1 MNLREKI
8 ERGLVALSLESH
20 IEVAEKLE
28 QYLALITKWN
38 KVTNLTSIDNPE
50 QMVLLHLLDSLTIQP
65 YICGSR
71 ILDVG
76 SGAGLPGIP
85 LALIN
90 EDKDFILLD
99 SNGKKTRFMLQATIE
114 LGIKNVEVVQSRA
127 QDFAGKF
134 DQVVCRAFTGTE
146 DFVKSCSHLLAPGG
160 NLLAM
165 KGPAE
170 SEVTLLPG
178 FKQSI
183 HQLNVP
189 DLISERYLIE
199 IGQ

>member
-1 MNLREKI
+1 MNLKEKI

-20 IEVAEKLE
+20 LEVADKLE

-50 QMVLLHLLDSLTIQP
+50 QMVLVHLLDSLSIQP
-65 YICGSR
+65 YLSGPR

-99 SNGKKTRFMLQATIE
+99 SNGKKTRFMLQVTIE
-114 LGIKNVEVVQSRA
+114 LGIKNIEVVQSRA
-127 QDFAGKF
+127 QDFQGEF
-134 DQVVCRAFTGTE
+134 DHVVCRAFTGTD
-146 DFVKSCSHLLAPGG
+146 DFVKACSHLLAPGG
-160 NLLAM
+160 SLLAM

-170 SEVTLLPG
+170 SEVTPLPG

-189 DLISERYLIE
+189 GLPSERYLIE
-199 IGQ
+199 IGR

>member
-1 MNLREKI
+1 MNLKEKI

-20 IEVAEKLE
+20 LEVADKLE

-50 QMVLLHLLDSLTIQP
+50 QMILVHLLDSLSIQP
-65 YICGSR
+65 HLSGPR

-99 SNGKKTRFMLQATIE
+99 SNGKKTRFMLQVTIE
-114 LGIKNVEVVQSRA
+114 LGIKNIEVVQSRA
-127 QDFAGKF
+127 QDFQGEF
-134 DQVVCRAFTGTE
+134 DHVVCRAFTGTD
-146 DFVKSCSHLLAPGG
+146 DFVKACSHLLAPGG
-160 NLLAM
+160 SLLAM

-170 SEVTLLPG
+170 SEVTPLPG

-189 DLISERYLIE
+189 GLPSERYLIE
-199 IGQ
+199 IGR

>member
-1 MNLREKI
+1 MNLKEKI

-20 IEVAEKLE
+20 AEVAEKLE

-50 QMVLLHLLDSLTIQP
+50 QMVVVHLLDSLSIQP
-65 YICGSR
+65 YLSGDR

-90 EDKDFILLD
+90 QDKDFILLD
-99 SNGKKTRFMLQATIE
+99 SSGKKTRFMIQATIE
-114 LGIKNVEVVQSRA
+114 LGIRNIEVVQSRA
-127 QDFAGKF
+127 QDFQGQF
-134 DQVVCRAFTGTE
+134 DHVVCRAFTHTA
-146 DFVKSCSHLLAPGG
+146 DFVKACSHLLAPRGS
-160 NLLAM
+160 LLAM

-170 SEVTLLPG
+170 REVTPLPG
-178 FKQSI
+178 FKQNI

-189 DLISERYLIE
+189 DMPFKRYLIE
-199 IGQ
+199 IGR

>member
-1 MNLREKI
+1 MNLKEKI

-20 IEVAEKLE
+20 IEVADKLE

-38 KVTNLTSIDNPE
+38 KVTNLTSIDDPE
-50 QMVLLHLLDSLTIQP
+50 QMVLVHLLDSLSIQP
-65 YICGSR
+65 YLSGPR

-114 LGIKNVEVVQSRA
+114 LGIKNIEVVQSRA
-127 QDFAGKF
+127 QDFQGEF
-134 DQVVCRAFTGTE
+134 DQVVCRAFARTD
-146 DFVKSCSHLLAPGG
+146 DFVKACSHLLAPGG
-160 NLLAM
+160 SLLAM

-189 DLISERYLIE
+189 DLPSERYLIE

>member
-1 MNLREKI
+1 MNLKEKI
-8 ERGLVALSLESH
+8 ESGLVALTLKSH
-20 IEVAEKLE
+20 PEVVEKLE

-50 QMVLLHLLDSLTIQP
+50 QMVVIHLLDSLSIQP
-65 YICGSR
+65 YLSGHR

-90 EDKDFILLD
+90 QDKDFILLD
-99 SNGKKTRFMLQATIE
+99 SNGKKTRFMVQAAIE
-114 LGIKNVEVVQSRA
+114 LGIRNIEVVQSRA
-127 QDFAGKF
+127 QDFQGEF
-134 DQVVCRAFTGTE
+134 DHVVCRAFTGTD
-146 DFVKSCSHLLAPGG
+146 DFVKTCSHLLAPGG
-160 NLLAM
+160 TLLAM

-170 SEVTLLPG
+170 SAVTRPPG

-183 HQLNVP
+183 HQLHVP
-189 DLISERYLIE
+189 YMPSERYLIE
-199 IGQ
+199 IGR

>member
-1 MNLREKI
+1 MNLKEKI

-20 IEVAEKLE
+20 IEVADKLE

-50 QMVLLHLLDSLTIQP
+50 QMVLVHLLDSLSIQP
-65 YICGSR
+65 YLSGPR

-114 LGIKNVEVVQSRA
+114 LGIKNIEVVQSRA
-127 QDFAGKF
+127 QDFQGEF
-134 DQVVCRAFTGTE
+134 DQVVCRAFARTD
-146 DFVKSCSHLLAPGG
+146 DFVKACSHLLAPGG
-160 NLLAM
+160 SLLAM

-189 DLISERYLIE
+189 DLPSERYLIE

>member
-1 MNLREKI
+1 MNLKEKI

-20 IEVAEKLE
+20 LEVADKLE

-50 QMVLLHLLDSLTIQP
+50 QMILVHLLDSLSIQP
-65 YICGSR
+65 YLSGPR

-99 SNGKKTRFMLQATIE
+99 SNGKKTRFMLQVKIE
-114 LGIKNVEVVQSRA
+114 LGIKNIEVVQSRA
-127 QDFAGKF
+127 QDFQGEF
-134 DQVVCRAFTGTE
+134 DHVVCRAFTGTD
-146 DFVKSCSHLLAPGG
+146 DFVKACSHLLAPGG
-160 NLLAM
+160 SLLAM

-170 SEVTLLPG
+170 SEVTPLPG

-189 DLISERYLIE
+189 GLPSERYLIE
-199 IGQ
+199 IGR

>member
-1 MNLREKI
+1 MSLREKI
-8 ERGLVALSLESH
+8 ESGLVALTLKSYP
-20 IEVAEKLE
+20 EVVEKLE

-50 QMVLLHLLDSLTIQP
+50 QMVVIHLLDSLSIQP
-65 YICGSR
+65 YLSGHR

-90 EDKDFILLD
+90 KDKDFILLD
-99 SNGKKTRFMLQATIE
+99 SNGKKTRFMVQAAIE
-114 LGIKNVEVVQSRA
+114 LEIRNIEVVHSRA
-127 QDFAGKF
+127 QDFQGEF
-134 DQVVCRAFTGTE
+134 DHVVCRAFAGTD
-146 DFVKSCSHLLAPGG
+146 DFVKTCSHLLAPGG
-160 NLLAM
+160 TLLAM

-170 SEVTLLPG
+170 SSVTRPPG

-183 HQLNVP
+183 HQLHVP
-189 DLISERYLIE
+189 DMPSERYLIE
-199 IGQ
+199 IGR

>member
-1 MNLREKI
+1 MNLKEKI

-20 IEVAEKLE
+20 LEVADKLE

-50 QMVLLHLLDSLTIQP
+50 QMVLVHLLDSLSIQP
-65 YICGSR
+65 YLSGPR

-99 SNGKKTRFMLQATIE
+99 SNGKKTRFMLQVKIE
-114 LGIKNVEVVQSRA
+114 LGIKNIEVVQSRA
-127 QDFAGKF
+127 QDFQGEF
-134 DQVVCRAFTGTE
+134 DHVVCRAFTGTD
-146 DFVKSCSHLLAPGG
+146 DFVKACSHLLAPGG
-160 NLLAM
+160 SLLAM

-170 SEVTLLPG
+170 SEVTPLPG

-189 DLISERYLIE
+189 GLPSERYLIE
-199 IGQ
+199 IGR

>member
-1 MNLREKI
+1 MNLKEKI
-8 ERGLVALSLESH
+8 ESGLVALTLKSH
-20 IEVAEKLE
+20 PEVVEKLE

-50 QMVLLHLLDSLTIQP
+50 QMVVIHLLDSLSIQP
-65 YICGSR
+65 YLSGHR

-90 EDKDFILLD
+90 QDKDFILLD
-99 SNGKKTRFMLQATIE
+99 SNGKKTRFMVQAAIE
-114 LGIKNVEVVQSRA
+114 LGIRNMEVVQSRA
-127 QDFAGKF
+127 QDFQGEF
-134 DQVVCRAFTGTE
+134 DHVVCRAFTGTD
-146 DFVKSCSHLLAPGG
+146 DFVKTCSHLLAPGG
-160 NLLAM
+160 TLLAM

-170 SEVTLLPG
+170 SAVTRPPG

-183 HQLNVP
+183 HQLQVP
-189 DLISERYLIE
+189 YMPSERYLIE
-199 IGQ
+199 IGR

>member
-1 MNLREKI
+1 MNLKEKI
-8 ERGLVALSLESH
+8 ESGLVALTLKSH
-20 IEVAEKLE
+20 PEVVEKLE

-50 QMVLLHLLDSLTIQP
+50 QMVVIHLLDSLSIQP
-65 YICGSR
+65 YLSGHR

-90 EDKDFILLD
+90 QDKDFILLD
-99 SNGKKTRFMLQATIE
+99 SSGKKTRFMVQAAIE
-114 LGIKNVEVVQSRA
+114 LGIRNIEVVHSRA
-127 QDFAGKF
+127 QDFQGEF
-134 DQVVCRAFTGTE
+134 DHVVCRAFAGTD
-146 DFVKSCSHLLAPGG
+146 DFVKTCSHLLAPGG
-160 NLLAM
+160 TLLAM

-170 SEVTLLPG
+170 SAVTRPLG

-183 HQLNVP
+183 HQLHVP
-189 DLISERYLIE
+189 DMPFERYLIE
-199 IGQ
+199 IGR

>member
-1 MNLREKI
+1 MNLKEKI
-8 ERGLVALSLESH
+8 ERGLVALSLKSH
-20 IEVAEKLE
+20 LEVADKLE

-50 QMVLLHLLDSLTIQP
+50 QMVLVHLLDSLSIQP
-65 YICGSR
+65 YLSGPR

-99 SNGKKTRFMLQATIE
+99 SNGKKTRFMLQVTIE
-114 LGIKNVEVVQSRA
+114 LGIKNIEVVQSRA
-127 QDFAGKF
+127 QDFQGEF
-134 DQVVCRAFTGTE
+134 DQVLCRAFTGTD
-146 DFVKSCSHLLAPGG
+146 DFVKACSHLLAPGG
-160 NLLAM
+160 SLLAM

-170 SEVTLLPG
+170 SEVIPLPG

-189 DLISERYLIE
+189 GLPSERYLIE
-199 IGQ
+199 IGR

>member
-1 MNLREKI
+1 MNLKEKI

-20 IEVAEKLE
+20 LEVADKLE

-50 QMVLLHLLDSLTIQP
+50 QMVLVHLLDSLSIQP
-65 YICGSR
+65 YLSGPR

-114 LGIKNVEVVQSRA
+114 LGISNVEVVQSRA
-127 QDFAGKF
+127 QDFQGEF
-134 DQVVCRAFTGTE
+134 DQVVCRAFTGAD
-146 DFVKSCSHLLAPGG
+146 DFVKACSHLLAPGG
-160 NLLAM
+160 SLFAM

-170 SEVTLLPG
+170 SEVTPLPG

-189 DLISERYLIE
+189 GLSSERYLIE
-199 IGQ
+199 IGR

>member
-1 MNLREKI
+1 MNLKEKI
-8 ERGLVALSLESH
+8 ESGLVALTLKSH
-20 IEVAEKLE
+20 PEVVEKLE

-50 QMVLLHLLDSLTIQP
+50 QMVVIHLLDSLSIQP
-65 YICGSR
+65 YLSGHR

-90 EDKDFILLD
+90 QDKDFILLD
-99 SNGKKTRFMLQATIE
+99 SSGKKTRFMVQAAIE
-114 LGIKNVEVVQSRA
+114 LGIRNIEVVQSRA
-127 QDFAGKF
+127 QNFQGEF
-134 DQVVCRAFTGTE
+134 DHVVCRAFTGTD
-146 DFVKSCSHLLAPGG
+146 DFVKTCSHLLAPGG
-160 NLLAM
+160 TLLAM

-170 SEVTLLPG
+170 SAVTRPPG

-183 HQLNVP
+183 HQLQVP
-189 DLISERYLIE
+189 YMPSERYLIE
-199 IGQ
+199 IGR

>member
-1 MNLREKI
+1 MKLEEQI
-8 ERGLVALSLESH
+8 ERGLVALS
-20 IEVAEKLE
+20 IEPHANVVAKLS

-38 KVTNLTSIDNPE
+38 KVTNLTAIDDPE
-50 QMVLLHLLDSLTIQP
+50 QMVPIHLLDSLSIHP
-65 YICGSR
+65 YLAGSR

-90 EDKDFILLD
+90 KEKQFTLLD

-127 QDFAGKF
+127 QDFQGQF
-134 DQVVCRAFTGTE
+134 DHVLCRAFTRTDE
-146 DFVKSCSHLLAPGG
+146 FVKACSHLLAHGG

-170 SEVTLLPG
+170 SMVIPLRG
-178 FKQSI
+178 FKQAV

-189 DLISERYLIE
+189 DLTSERCLIE
-199 IGQ
+199 IGR

>member
-1 MNLREKI
+1 MSLKEKI
-8 ERGLVALSLESH
+8 KRGLVALTLESDA
-20 IEVAEKLE
+20 EVVKKLE

-50 QMVLLHLLDSLTIQP
+50 QMVVIHLLDSLSIQP
-65 YICGSR
+65 YLNGHR

-90 EDKDFILLD
+90 QDKDFILLD
-99 SNGKKTRFMLQATIE
+99 SNGKKTRFMVQATIE
-114 LGIKNVEVVQSRA
+114 LGIKNIEVVQSRA
-127 QDFAGKF
+127 QDFQGEF
-134 DQVVCRAFTGTE
+134 DHVVCRAFTGTD

-160 NLLAM
+160 SLLAM

-170 SEVTLLPG
+170 IEITRRLG
-178 FKQSI
+178 FKHSI
-183 HQLNVP
+183 HRLHVP
-189 DLISERYLIE
+189 NMTSERYLIE
-199 IGQ
+199 IGR

>member
-1 MNLREKI
+1 MSLKEKI
-8 ERGLVALSLESH
+8 ESGLVALTLKSDP
-20 IEVAEKLE
+20 EVVEKLE

-50 QMVLLHLLDSLTIQP
+50 QMVVIHLLDSLSIQP
-65 YICGSR
+65 YLSGHR

-90 EDKDFILLD
+90 QDKDFVLLD
-99 SNGKKTRFMLQATIE
+99 SNGKKTRFMVQAAIE
-114 LGIKNVEVVQSRA
+114 LGIRNIEVVHSRA
-127 QDFAGKF
+127 QDFQGEF
-134 DQVVCRAFTGTE
+134 DHVVCRAFAGTD
-146 DFVKSCSHLLAPGG
+146 DFVKTCSHLLAPGG
-160 NLLAM
+160 TLLAM

-170 SEVTLLPG
+170 SSVTPPPG

-183 HQLNVP
+183 HQLHVP
-189 DLISERYLIE
+189 DMPSERYLLE
-199 IGQ
+199 FGR

>member
-1 MNLREKI
+1 MKLNEKI
-8 ERGLVALSLESH
+8 ERGLVALSIESH
-20 IEVAEKLE
+20 VNVVEKLA

-50 QMVLLHLLDSLTIQP
+50 QMVVVHLLDSLSIHP
-65 YICGSR
+65 YLGGSR

-90 EDKDFILLD
+90 DDKKFTLLD
-99 SNGKKTRFMLQATIE
+99 SNGKKTRFMLQVIIE

-127 QDFAGKF
+127 QDFQGQF
-134 DQVVCRAFTGTE
+134 DHVVCRAFTSTE
-146 DFVKSCSHLLAPGG
+146 DCVKACSHLLAPGG
-160 NLLAM
+160 HLLAM

-170 SEVTLLPG
+170 SAVTPLPG
-178 FKQSI
+178 FKQTI
-183 HQLNVP
+183 YQLNVP
-189 DLISERYLIE
+189 DLTSERCLIE
-199 IGQ
+199 IGR

>member
-1 MNLREKI
+1 MNLKEKI
-8 ERGLVALSLESH
+8 ESGLVALTLKSPP
-20 IEVAEKLE
+20 EVVEKLE

-50 QMVLLHLLDSLTIQP
+50 QMVVIHLLDSLSIQP
-65 YICGSR
+65 YLSGHR

-90 EDKDFILLD
+90 QDKDFILLD
-99 SNGKKTRFMLQATIE
+99 SSGKKTRFMVQAAIE
-114 LGIKNVEVVQSRA
+114 LGIRNIEVVQSRA
-127 QDFAGKF
+127 QDFQGEF
-134 DQVVCRAFTGTE
+134 DHVVCRAFTGTD
-146 DFVKSCSHLLAPGG
+146 DFVKTCSHLLAPGG
-160 NLLAM
+160 TLLAM

-170 SEVTLLPG
+170 SAVTRPPG

-183 HQLNVP
+183 HQLQVP
-189 DLISERYLIE
+189 YMPSERYLIE
-199 IGQ
+199 IGR

>member
-1 MNLREKI
+1 MNLKKKI
-8 ERGLVALSLESH
+8 EHGLVALSLESH
-20 IEVAEKLE
+20 VQVAEILE
-28 QYLALITKWN
+28 RYLALITKWN

-50 QMVLLHLLDSLTIQP
+50 QMVVVHLLDSLSIQP
-65 YICGSR
+65 YLSGPR
-71 ILDVG
+71 ILDVA

-114 LGIKNVEVVQSRA
+114 LGISNVEVVQSRA
-127 QDFAGKF
+127 QDFQGAF
-134 DQVVCRAFTGTE
+134 DHVVCRAFAGTD
-146 DFVKSCSHLLAPGG
+146 DFVKACSHLLAPGG
-160 NLLAM
+160 TLLAM
-165 KGPAE
+165 KGPAD
-170 SEVTLLPG
+170 SEVTPLPG

-189 DLISERYLIE
+189 GLPSERYLIE

>member
-1 MNLREKI
+1 L
-8 ERGLVALSLESH
+8 ALKSPPEA
-20 IEVAEKLE
+20 VEKLE
-28 QYLALITKWN
+28 QYLGLITKWN

-50 QMVLLHLLDSLTIQP
+50 QMVVIHLLDSLSIQP
-65 YICGSR
+65 YLGGHR

-90 EDKDFILLD
+90 QDKDFILLD
-99 SNGKKTRFMLQATIE
+99 SSGKKTRFMVQAAIE
-114 LGIKNVEVVQSRA
+114 LGIRNIEVVQSRA
-127 QDFAGKF
+127 QDFQGEF
-134 DQVVCRAFTGTE
+134 DQVLCRAFTGT
-146 DFVKSCSHLLAPGG
+146 DHFVKACSHLLAPGG
-160 NLLAM
+160 SLLAM

-170 SEVTLLPG
+170 SEVIPLPG

-189 DLISERYLIE
+189 GLPSERYLIE
-199 IGQ
+199 IGR